1 MDTSFEL
8 PDYSRQ
14 RVKAAPTP
22 DWATLQ
28 QGGRAWVWL
37 NGALNP
43 TLQDELKQLDR
54 FFSARWL
61 WYGTP
66 RAFVPPGY
74 RSGPVLVTL
83 DERIV
88 NHALAHWLPQ
98 QIGLILLAPDDE
110 DSLAAHLEH
119 LQQLTGAKGQ
129 PLSFGLG
136 AFRALEEL
144 CEALPDERLAQLF
157 GPIKRLVWYAGDR
170 HSGEWVSADAP
181 LTGAAPIIA
190 QRPIE
195 LSTYDEAALNP
206 ATQAWFMRDCVRE
219 FRRRFP
225 IYDAADGQAEL
236 WRRLN
241 VFALE
246 ASTLTLTTERDVRH
260 FMELRLQYPQRFFD
274 HDRELREIMLRRAVE
289 GKQRLIDA
297 EARLAQ
303 LAAQD
308 VTGETP

>member
-1 MDTSFEL
+1 MSATSEF

-14 RVKAAPTP
+14 VVKASPIP

-28 QGGRAWVWL
+28 QSARAWVWL
-37 NGALNP
+37 NGALSQ

-54 FFSARWL
+54 FFNGRWL

-66 RAFVPPGY
+66 WAFTPPGY
-74 RSGPVLVTL
+74 RSGPLLVTL
-83 DERIV
+83 DESIF

-98 QIGLILLAPDDE
+98 QIGLIVLAPDDE
-110 DSLAAHLEH
+110 DSLVAHLEH
-119 LQQLTGAKGQ
+119 LQQLTGANGQ
-129 PLSFGLG
+129 ALSFGLG

-144 CEALPDERLAQLF
+144 CEALPAERLAQLL
-157 GPIKRLVWYAGDR
+157 GPIQRLVWYAGDQ
-170 HSGEWVSADAP
+170 HSGEWVSVDAP
-181 LTGAAPIIA
+181 VTGAAPTIA
-190 QRPIE
+190 QRPFE
-195 LSTYDEAALNP
+195 LSTYEEAALNP
-206 ATQAWFMRDCVRE
+206 ATQAWFMRDCARE

-225 IYDAADGQAEL
+225 VYDAADAQAEL

-241 VFALE
+241 AFALE
-246 ASTLTLTTERDVRH
+246 ASALTLRTERDVRH
-260 FMELRLQYPQRFFD
+260 FMELRLRYPQRFFD
-274 HDRELREIMLRRAVE
+274 HDRVLREIMLRRAVE